1 MENIFNSENI
11 GNIGETV
18 EKKLSGVSSNTFLC
32 AAAGSL
38 LLAATLKLTGN
49 AQASTFFGKWA
60 VPLLAIGCYKKY
72 SNSSFSKTSDNK
84 GVNESQIDDP
94 IAST

>member
-18 EKKLSGVSSNTFLC
+18 EKKLSGVSSNTLLC

-49 AQASTFFGKWA
+49 SQASTFFGKWA
-60 VPLLAIGCYKKY
+60 VPLLVIGCYKKY
-72 SNSSFSKTSDNK
+72 SNSSFSKTNDNTEVK
-84 GVNESQIDDP
+84 ESQIDDP

>member
-49 AQASTFFGKWA
+49 GQASTFFGKWA

-72 SNSSFSKTSDNK
+72 SNSSFSKTNDNTEVK
-84 GVNESQIDDP
+84 ESQIDDP